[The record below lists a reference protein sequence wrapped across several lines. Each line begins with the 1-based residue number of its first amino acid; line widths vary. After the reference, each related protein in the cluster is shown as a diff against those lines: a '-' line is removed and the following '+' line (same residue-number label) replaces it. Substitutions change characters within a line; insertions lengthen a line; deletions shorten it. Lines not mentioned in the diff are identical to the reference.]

1 MRMSREEYLPTLQ
14 DIRREY
20 GISSRALA
28 EAAGLE
34 LRVEYLMEIGGPVSR
49 ADAARVL
56 QALSSLTNKH
66 YTEKDI
72 RGLYIID

>member
-1 MRMSREEYLPTLQ
+1 MPTLQ

-20 GISSRALA
+20 NISSRALA

-49 ADAARVL
+49 ENAERVL
-56 QALSSLTNKH
+56 QALSSLTNKL
-66 YTEKDI
+66 YTDRDI
-72 RGLYIID
+72 RGLYIRED